1 MVKTNMK
8 FKINNNNMVRNLQF
22 QLMVVFVLIS
32 LFLFGQDKLL
42 TLKDCVYMNPS
53 VLPKTMNQL
62 QWMGEG
68 NNFVFVRNDTLIK
81 GIVATGDRL
90 PLTNLD
96 DLNAGMADL
105 EIDSLKKFPSISFVA
120 DFKFKFMEKNKLF
133 LYDII
138 SKNLTFVNY
147 YYEGGENIDVFDE
160 TLAIAYTLENDLF
173 IALNSEQIQ
182 VTKND
187 SAGIV
192 NGQIVHRN
200 EFGINKGTF
209 WSPNGRYLAFYR
221 KDESMVTNYPLVDIS
236 KRVAS
241 VENTRYPMAGMKS
254 EQVTLGIFD
263 MNERKTI
270 FIKTGEPRDQYLTS
284 VTWDP
289 SEKYIYIGILNREQS
304 HLRLNKYDA
313 VTGQFVYTLFEEKN
327 EKYVEPENPLYF
339 LNTNS
344 SQFLW
349 FSERDGFQHL
359 YLYNISGHMV
369 KQLTSGN
376 WVVTELIGIDED
388 DKFVYF
394 LGTKDSPLEQ
404 NIYSVEIRTGNIAR
418 ISKDHGTHNG
428 RLSHSGEYLFDIY
441 SSTEIAREYKLLDG
455 KGNVIETLQKNE
467 NPLDDYRLGET
478 SLFTLKADDG
488 SDLYCRLIKPANFD
502 PSKKY
507 PVFFYVYGGPHSQ
520 LVTDS
525 WLGAAGLFQNYMAQ
539 QGYVVFTMDNRG
551 TSNRGITFEQFVF
564 RNLGTIEID
573 DQMKGVEYLKSLSY
587 VDPERMGID
596 GWSYGGF
603 LTISMIL
610 KHPGTFKIA
619 SAGGPVIDWKYY
631 EVMYGE
637 RYMDTPKE
645 NPEGY
650 KNASLLNYVDKLQ
663 DRLLIIQ
670 GTMDE
675 TVVWQNSL
683 SFIKKCVD
691 AGKQVE
697 YFVYPGHEH
706 NVRGKDRMHLYEKI
720 QKYYDENLKD

>member
-1 MVKTNMK
+1 MVKN
-8 FKINNNNMVRNLQF
+8 I
-22 QLMVVFVLIS
+22 QLITGFIFLS
-32 LFLFGQDKLL
+32 FFLFGQDKLL
-42 TLKDCVYMNPS
+42 TLKDCVYMNQS
-53 VLPKTMNQL
+53 VLPKTLNQL
-62 QWMGEG
+62 QWMGES
-68 NNFVFVRNDTLIK
+68 NDFVFVRNDTLIK
-81 GIVATGDRL
+81 GIVATGERI
-90 PLTNLD
+90 PLANLD
-96 DLNAGMADL
+96 DLNAGMEDMEL
-105 EIDSLKKFPSISFVA
+105 DSLKRFPSVSFLS
-120 DFKFKFMEKNKLF
+120 DFKFRFFEKDKLF
-133 LYDII
+133 VYDIV

-147 YYEGGENIDVFDE
+147 YYEGGENLDVFDE
-160 TLAIAYTLENDLF
+160 SHGIAYTLKNDLYV
-173 IALNSEQIQ
+173 AMNNEQIQ

-192 NGQIVHRN
+192 SGQIVHRN

-209 WSPNGRYLAFYR
+209 WSPEGNFLAFYR

-236 KRVAS
+236 KRVAT

-254 EQVTLGIFD
+254 ENVTLGIF
-263 MNERKTI
+263 NLKERKTI
-270 FIKTGEPRDQYLTS
+270 FINTGEPTEQYLTS

-289 SEKYIYIGILNREQS
+289 SEKYVYIGILNREQN
-304 HLRLNKYDA
+304 HLWLNKYDA
-313 VTGQFVYTLFEEKN
+313 ISGSYVYTLFEEKN
-327 EKYVEPENPLYF
+327 EKYVEPEHSLYF
-339 LNTNS
+339 LNTTSN
-344 SQFLW
+344 QFLW
-349 FSERDGFQHL
+349 FSERDGYQHL
-359 YLYNISGHMV
+359 YLYSTSGHMM

-376 WVVTELIGIDED
+376 WIVTDLIGIDKQ

-394 LGTKDSPLEQ
+394 CATKDSPIEQ
-404 NIYSVEIRTGNIAR
+404 NIYAVEIKTGKISR
-418 ISKDHGTHNG
+418 ISKDHGTHDG
-428 RLSHSGEYLFDIY
+428 LLSKSGEYLFDIY
-441 SSTEIAREYKLLDG
+441 SSTTMAKEYKLMDA
-455 KGNVIETLQKNE
+455 KGSVVEIVQKDI
-467 NPLDDYRLGET
+467 NPLKDYKLGET
-478 SLFTLKADDG
+478 SIFKIKADDG
-488 SDLYCRLIKPANFD
+488 SDLYCRLIKPAKFD

-520 LVTDS
+520 LVSDS

-539 QGYVVFTMDNRG
+539 QGYLVFTMDNRG
-551 TSNRGITFEQFVF
+551 TSNRGLDFEQAVF
-564 RNLGTIEID
+564 RNLGTIEIA
-573 DQMKGVEYLKSLSY
+573 DQMKGVEYLKSQSY
-587 VDPERMGID
+587 VDPDRMGID

-637 RYMDTPKE
+637 RYMDTPKD
-645 NPEGY
+645 NPDGY

-691 AGKQVE
+691 EGKQVE
-697 YFVYPGHEH
+697 YFVYPGQEH
-706 NVRGKDRMHLYEKI
+706 NVRGKDRIHLYEKL